1 MLVLVPG
8 TVAVIGSGLVAG
20 VFFAVSASVLP
31 AVGALRTPDY
41 IRLHRRLG
49 EGYHPVMPLVV
60 TAAAAANLAMVVL
73 APDTLARVLFGT
85 ALAGLVGVQLI
96 SQFGNV
102 PLNRRVNA
110 VDPDALP
117 PDWADPREPW
127 RAWHTRRTLCA
138 FAALLADAAAVALVP
153 VP

>member
-8 TVAVIGSGLVAG
+8 VVAVIGSGIVAG

-31 AVGALRTPDY
+31 AVGALATPDY

-60 TAAAAANLAMVVL
+60 TAAVLANLAMVAL
-73 APDTLARVLFGT
+73 APDTLTRVLFGVG
-85 ALAGLVGVQLI
+85 LAGLVGVQAI

-102 PLNRRVNA
+102 PINRRVGA
-110 VDPDALP
+110 VHPDALP
-117 PDWADPREPW
+117 QDWTDPRGPW
-127 RAWHTRRTLCA
+127 RVWHTRRTVCA
-138 FAALLADAAAVALVP
+138 FAALLADTAALALVP

>member
-8 TVAVIGSGLVAG
+8 VVAVIGSGVVAG

-31 AVGALRTPDY
+31 AVGVLAPPDY

-60 TAAAAANLAMVVL
+60 SAAVLATLAMIVL
-73 APDTLARVLFGT
+73 VPDALTRVLFGIG
-85 ALAGLVGVQLI
+85 LAGLVGVQVI

-102 PLNRRVNA
+102 PINRRVSA
-110 VDPDALP
+110 VDPEDLP
-117 PDWADPREPW
+117 GDWEDPRVPW
-127 RAWHTRRTLCA
+127 RVWHTRRTVCA
-138 FAALLADAAAVALVP
+138 FTALAADTAALALVP